1 MKNKDILDLKNS
13 QSVVTHLTF
22 IQGIINRMAGNSSN
36 CKILVA
42 TILTIVITA
51 LLGFNNYNNYW
62 WITIIIIVY
71 GLISDAYYLT
81 YERNFREEY
90 NDFVYK
96 INRRKLKIKDIYIIK
111 NIKGICYCEF
121 PIKMIKSMTSFSV
134 WTYYIT
140 LGVVCYIIK
149 II

>member
-42 TILTIVITA
+42 TILTIVITV

-96 INRRKLKIKDIYIIK
+96 INRRKLRN
-111 NIKGICYCEF
+111 NIDKF
-121 PIKMIKSMTSFSV
+121 
-134 WTYYIT
+134 
-140 LGVVCYIIK
+140 
-149 II
+149 